1 MPSSPTPGI
10 RGWNWPTAKT
20 ATTKRD
26 KLSAERFVF
35 NTYRDQVTWQNDLA
49 LGERNSLLLGGDWY
63 EDRVHAST
71 DFTEDSRWNRAVF
84 VQHRYQGER
93 FSTEVGCATTV
104 TSSSAARTTWSGS
117 LTVPLNAT
125 E

>member
-1 MPSSPTPGI
+1 M
-10 RGWNWPTAKT
+10 
-20 ATTKRD
+20 
-26 KLSAERFVF
+26 F

-84 VQHRYQGER
+84 VQHRYQA
-93 FSTEVGCATTV
+93 STFPPKWVCAMTV
-104 TSSSAARTTWSGS
+104 TSSSAARPPG
-117 LTVPLNAT
+117 AAA
-125 E
+125 